1 MMIVSVFLDTFS
13 AMLLGLFIVA
23 LGFSLQQTS
32 ANPFMIALGDEKTGS
47 NRINLGGGINS
58 LGTTL
63 GPIIVSFAL
72 FGTSASISDEQI
84 SNLSLSKVIVL
95 YACVGALFVG
105 VAALF
110 GLSKKVPSGKLE
122 NQEEQEE
129 TVKKSVFTMLVIT
142 VLLSACFVPVFS
154 SYRSDAAMQL
164 NELNHDLEQLQVDE
178 NNQPITTLSASQLET
193 KSTIEAEI
201 TKVKEPLDQHR
212 MLFLSLGIAVV
223 IGGIIVATRSARKNA
238 TGWGALKYPQ
248 LSLGMIAIF
257 VYVGVE
263 VAVGSNLGELLKHEK
278 FGAHAASEITPFIS
292 MYWGSLMIG
301 RWSGAINA
309 FNLSNQTKFTLKF
322 IVPFVAFAIVI
333 LASKLSGY
341 QVDSLYWYVLCVAV
355 QVLAFVATKDKPVRT
370 LAVFGTLGVIS
381 LLLGLFG
388 EGDFA
393 IYSFLSAGLFCSIM
407 WPCIFSL
414 SLAGLGKYQAQGS
427 GFLVMMILGGALIP
441 PFQGKLSDIIGIQPS
456 FIVGVVCFAYIT
468 FFALFVNRQLKSQ
481 GISMD
486 ENE

>member
-1 MMIVSVFLDTFS
+1 
-13 AMLLGLFIVA
+13 
-23 LGFSLQQTS
+23 
-32 ANPFMIALGDEKTGS
+32 
-47 NRINLGGGINS
+47 
-58 LGTTL
+58 
-63 GPIIVSFAL
+63 
-72 FGTSASISDEQI
+72 
-84 SNLSLSKVIVL
+84 
-95 YACVGALFVG
+95 
-105 VAALF
+105 
-110 GLSKKVPSGKLE
+110 
-122 NQEEQEE
+122 
-129 TVKKSVFTMLVIT
+129 
-142 VLLSACFVPVFS
+142 
-154 SYRSDAAMQL
+154 
-164 NELNHDLEQLQVDE
+164 
-178 NNQPITTLSASQLET
+178 
-193 KSTIEAEI
+193 
-201 TKVKEPLDQHR
+201 
-212 MLFLSLGIAVV
+212 
-223 IGGIIVATRSARKNA
+223 
-238 TGWGALKYPQ
+238 
-248 LSLGMIAIF
+248 
-257 VYVGVE
+257 
-263 VAVGSNLGELLKHEK
+263 
-278 FGAHAASEITPFIS
+278 
-292 MYWGSLMIG
+292 MIG